1 MDASLVACFIGVRG
15 SPYGG
20 DCLAAMGASLAA
32 CFVESG
38 FRLTARIA
46 LRQGFA
52 GSALHPQG
60 TSSLDPDKHKN
71 PISIFWEGGRVNHG
85 SAVQPPYG
93 EDYLTA
99 MDASLVACFMGF
111 ESRLSAGIALRQ

>member
-1 MDASLVACFIGVRG
+1 MRFG
-15 SPYGG
+15 SRLAARIAFGNGRKPGGLLYEVQIPPVGG
-20 DCLAAMGASLAA
+20 DC
-32 CFVESG
+32 
-38 FRLTARIA
+38 

-85 SAVQPPYG
+85 SAVQPPVG
-93 EDYLTA
+93 GDCLA
-99 MDASLVACFMGF
+99 ARFRG
-111 ESRLSAGIALRQ
+111 LRPAPARDDVP